1 MRAKFEYGL
10 ELEDT
15 EHGLLVRQHD
25 DAYVAR
31 SWRLTPQVVELVET
45 CLSAGLVW
53 AIRKDHPRSN
63 SRWPNPRGVVY
74 LAFSPT
80 ADFQWSLAIDTW
92 KPKRGDFDFGAFNGK
107 YQTQFLQHD
116 IPFRF
121 EKRNKGAGHMEVERE
136 LVLPTIRKLGT
147 FDHNVLQLFRP
158 QAEAQ
163 GYGTEYDIQRDLLIN
178 WAETIFAQEG
188 YRVVQDEFPVDG
200 GLTSRRIDILSQQ
213 ASTQDWLIIEL
224 KRAEASHAAVFQVA
238 DYLRALGRKDEF
250 NGGRLEGCLIAE
262 RIPDTVAGAC
272 RAEGIRAYEI
282 AWPTRLTQRA

>member
-1 MRAKFEYGL
+1 MRASFDFGL

-15 EHGLLVRQHD
+15 EHGLLVRQYD
-25 DAYVAR
+25 QAYVAR
-31 SWRLTPQVVELVET
+31 NWQLTPPVVELVET
-45 CLSAGLVW
+45 CLGVGLTW

-80 ADFQWSLAIDTW
+80 PDFQWALAIDTW
-92 KPKRGDFDFGAFNGK
+92 KPNRGDFDFGAFNGK

-121 EKRNKGAGHMEVERE
+121 EKRNKGAGHMEVDRE
-136 LVLPTIRKLGT
+136 HVLSTIRKLGG
-147 FDHNVLQLFRP
+147 FDHSVLQMFRP
-158 QAEAQ
+158 QPDAE

-178 WAETIFAQEG
+178 WTETVFAQEG

-200 GLTSRRIDILSQQ
+200 GLTSRRIDILTRQ

-224 KRAEASHAAVFQVA
+224 KRAEASHAAVLQVA
-238 DYLRALGRKDEF
+238 DYLRALGRKDQF
-250 NGGRLEGCLIAE
+250 SFGRLEGCLIAE
-262 RIPDTVAGAC
+262 RIPETVAAAC

-282 AWPTRLTQRA
+282 AWPLTLVRKA